1 MPLMSLAIPWRS
13 VFGEVDRLAV
23 LDLEQVALHHEL
35 AVSAGVQHAAALQL
49 DFIQAVERAAGHAF
63 HGHFQLEVLQRFTD
77 GLLGTGVAIGCRGN
91 GKGTGQRQRGG
102 GENWVTRMGTP
113 EGGQGPEGATCGK
126 YAVTVRPLVQT
137 AQAYHITL
145 PVKGSQGPVGGT

>member
-1 MPLMSLAIPWRS
+1 MAFGF
-13 VFGEVDRLAV
+13 FGEVDRLAV

-63 HGHFQLEVLQRFTD
+63 DGHFQLEVLQRLTD
-77 GLLGTGVAIGCRGN
+77 GLLGSGIAVGCRGN

-102 GENWVTRMGTP
+102 GEKLGHAHGN
-113 EGGQGPEGATCGK
+113 
-126 YAVTVRPLVQT
+126 
-137 AQAYHITL
+137 
-145 PVKGSQGPVGGT
+145 S